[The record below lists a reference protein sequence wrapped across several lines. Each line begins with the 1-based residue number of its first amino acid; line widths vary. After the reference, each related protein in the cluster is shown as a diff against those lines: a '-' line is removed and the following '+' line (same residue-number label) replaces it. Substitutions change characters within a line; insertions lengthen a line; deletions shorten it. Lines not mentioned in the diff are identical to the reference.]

1 MWYEHLLLQPGPL
14 CKMVSLQYYYFYYYY
29 YHYFI
34 YLFIYLDKFFL
45 CSQANLGYLMFSG
58 LNLRFATLEHSIQT
72 ATSFP
77 AEIKPH

>member
-1 MWYEHLLLQPGPL
+1 MNTSYCSQGPSAKWFL
-14 CKMVSLQYYYFYYYY
+14 HNIITSTTTVTIIL
-29 YHYFI
+29 FI
-34 YLFIYLDKFFL
+34 YLFGQIFS

-58 LNLRFATLEHSIQT
+58 LNLHFAALEHSIQT